1 MNITT
6 STTPRIFISVP
17 ACRFEP
23 QPSPTVCLDSGCT
36 YQDVFSEAS
45 VYMLSCF
52 DVTSAVLIAQVP
64 PRHKRNAL
72 LLRVLLQLLANL
84 CFNEELSCD
93 HFTRTLRSFRVRKI
107 LFNKISGPVLI
118 LGSRY
123 LKMISNKLLACFLY
137 NIEIRPPLD
146 KSQLLSWNNRLE
158 DDMKI
163 VQSDTIDR
171 IKECVK
177 EKEGVPPV
185 KQRSLELFLTRQ
197 QNTTTLREALFCILS
212 SE

>member
-1 MNITT
+1 MVSQSNRLSSEYKSSNLQAMNITT
-6 STTPRIFISVP
+6 STTPRIFISVGKFLHP

-72 LLRVLLQLLANL
+72 LLRVLLQLLASSKCLTNL

-93 HFTRTLRSFRVRKI
+93 HFTR
-107 LFNKISGPVLI
+107 
-118 LGSRY
+118 
-123 LKMISNKLLACFLY
+123 
-137 NIEIRPPLD
+137 
-146 KSQLLSWNNRLE
+146 
-158 DDMKI
+158 
-163 VQSDTIDR
+163 SDTIDR
-171 IKECVK
+171 FKECVK

-185 KQRSLELFLTRQ
+185 KQRSLELFLVK
-197 QNTTTLREALFCILS
+197 S
-212 SE
+212 S

>member
-93 HFTRTLRSFRVRKI
+93 HFTR
-107 LFNKISGPVLI
+107 
-118 LGSRY
+118 
-123 LKMISNKLLACFLY
+123 
-137 NIEIRPPLD
+137 
-146 KSQLLSWNNRLE
+146 
-158 DDMKI
+158 
-163 VQSDTIDR
+163 SDTIDR

-185 KQRSLELFLTRQ
+185 KQRSLELFLVK
-197 QNTTTLREALFCILS
+197 S
-212 SE
+212 S